1 MLASHA
7 FDAVVQMEVEEDGG
21 GGVVCDERVALRQK
35 MTVNTKNCAGFL
47 LKKNHDPKNTL
58 KMCLFKMKKIP
69 LLHQKNKLLVS
80 VKTNLRNHDQ
90 KKNTLASKKLWF

>member
-7 FDAVVQMEVEEDGG
+7 FDAVVQMEVDGG

-47 LKKNHDPKNTL
+47 LKKNHDPKDTL
-58 KMCLFKMKKIP
+58 KMCLFKMKKYPFYIKKTSC
-69 LLHQKNKLLVS
+69 LL
-80 VKTNLRNHDQ
+80 
-90 KKNTLASKKLWF
+90 